1 MTQGNTV
8 ASGSIGVDIDAM
20 FDKSEYNLLNS
31 PYGFTNNS
39 LVTPDPF
46 GHSHETGKKLN
57 LFNLSSKV
65 FELTLSKDPL
75 NFFLSGPYNGI
86 VLRID

>member
-46 GHSHETGKKLN
+46 GQSHETGKKLN

-75 NFFLSGPYNGI
+75 NFL
-86 VLRID
+86 VLES